1 MGPLLL
7 AFDFTYSDLEA
18 AEELAKCICRA
29 GDMP

>member
-7 AFDFTYSDLEA
+7 AFDFTYSDLEV
-18 AEELAKCICRA
+18 AEELAKSICRA